1 RSPLRRSS
9 SPRRRWAST
18 PRGRPERSVGPSAPR
33 STGASTGGVR
43 RSEPRDARSSSS
55 VPAPKR
61 APPSASTRCATTISN
76 RSPSPPTTPRHAASH
91 GPTSK
96 SSSPRSA
103 ISRRPRRSP
112 ADGAPLMEY
121 RDVVRRRR
129 MVRSFTDEPVD
140 PQLLDQ
146 LLADALRAPS
156 AGNSQGRDLVVLEGP
171 EQTARFWDI
180 TLPAPRRERFAW
192 PGLLRAP
199 VLVLPFADPDRY
211 VARYAEPDKARTGLG
226 EGDEAW
232 PVPYWTVDTAFVV
245 MSLLHGVVD
254 AGLGALFFGIFRG

>member
-1 RSPLRRSS
+1 
-9 SPRRRWAST
+9 
-18 PRGRPERSVGPSAPR
+18 
-33 STGASTGGVR
+33 
-43 RSEPRDARSSSS
+43 
-55 VPAPKR
+55 
-61 APPSASTRCATTISN
+61 
-76 RSPSPPTTPRHAASH
+76 
-91 GPTSK
+91 
-96 SSSPRSA
+96 
-103 ISRRPRRSP
+103 
-112 ADGAPLMEY
+112 MEY

-254 AGLGALFFGIFRG
+254 AGLGALFFGIFRGEEVLRERLGVPPGRRAIGAIAIGHPDGGDRAGRSAGRPRRPLDEVVHRGEWGRTSRS